1 MFCRELE
8 SIEELENLE
17 FAAVVWGEMD
27 LPEDYPYF
35 ALWKTKVRE
44 LELAEL

>member
-1 MFCRELE
+1 MFYRELE

-17 FAAVVWGEMD
+17 LAAVVWGEMD
-27 LPEDYPYF
+27 LPKDYPHF